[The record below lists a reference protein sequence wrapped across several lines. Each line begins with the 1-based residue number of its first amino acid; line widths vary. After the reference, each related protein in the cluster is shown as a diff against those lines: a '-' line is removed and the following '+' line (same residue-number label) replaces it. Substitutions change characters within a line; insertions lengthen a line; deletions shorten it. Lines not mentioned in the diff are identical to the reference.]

1 MINQRELH
9 MIKFNYKFK
18 LDLGKITMY
27 SDNAENEE
35 TVSALKIAY
44 LSSRL
49 QSKLCIFLCSV
60 FSGFKTI
67 GKANIRNFYH
77 QVINLQN

>member
-18 LDLGKITMY
+18 LDLGKITIY

-35 TVSALKIAY
+35 TISALKTAY

-49 QSKLCIFLCSV
+49 QSKLYIFPL
-60 FSGFKTI
+60 FSI
-67 GKANIRNFYH
+67 
-77 QVINLQN
+77 